1 MLVLS
6 RRIGETIV
14 VDEKIEITVV
24 DVQGDMVKI
33 GINAP
38 RDISIF
44 RQEIY
49 QEIQA
54 ENLRASQNLNKNKD
68 GLEKMKKFKQT
79 KDIQE

>member
-14 VDEKIEITVV
+14 IDEKIEITVV

-54 ENLRASQNLNKNKD
+54 ENLRASQNLIKNKD
-68 GLEKMKKFKQT
+68 GLKKMKEFKQM
-79 KDIQE
+79 KDKQE

>member
-14 VDEKIEITVV
+14 IDDKIEITVL
-24 DVQGDMVKI
+24 DVQGDIVKI

-38 RDISIF
+38 RNISIF
-44 RQEIY
+44 RQEVY

-54 ENLRASQNLNKNKD
+54 ENLRASQTLSKNKD
-68 GLEKMKKFKQT
+68 GLEKMKKFNQMHDKQ
-79 KDIQE
+79 D